1 MEEPADF
8 RLRVRRQLREDAM
21 DAAYA
26 VIVGAGWGAVR
37 MTAIAQAVGVSRQ
50 TLYKEFADKEE
61 IGRALVLRETAR
73 FIDGFT
79 AQTADVRD
87 IPALIGAAV
96 RFGFEHGS
104 SHRML
109 VAILAEPPG
118 NDSLLPFVTTDG
130 GALVAEAAEVLA
142 APILTLAPH
151 LDPGDVTETCD
162 ALIRLMVS
170 HLLQPSGDAEAAAAG
185 IVRIALRGLGL

>member
-8 RLRVRRQLREDAM
+8 RLRVRRQVREDAM

-26 VIVGAGWGAVR
+26 MIVRAGWASVR

-50 TLYKEFADKEE
+50 TLYKEFAAKEDV
-61 IGRALVLRETAR
+61 GQALVLREAGR

-79 AQTADVRD
+79 EQIAALQDV
-87 IPALIGAAV
+87 PALIEAAV
-96 RFGFEHGS
+96 RFGFEHGA

-109 VAILAEPPG
+109 VAILAEQRG
-118 NDSLLPFVTTDG
+118 DSLLPFVTTDG

-142 APILTLAPH
+142 APIRRLAPH

-170 HLLQPSGDAEAAAAG
+170 HLLQPRGDAEAATRG